1 MYKNTG
7 SRIKDIAELLAGLG
21 IALCVILGIVLFLI
35 GMSVHNDEIGLPLVI
50 VGFVIAVLG
59 SIFVWWSHII
69 LAGYGE
75 LIEETTKSAAE
86 LKEIK
91 ELLARKQV
99 NQNEGEAAK
108 KEISTK

>member
-21 IALCVILGIVLFLI
+21 ISLCIVLGIALFLF
-35 GMSVHNDEIGLPLVI
+35 GMAADNGVIGLPLVI
-50 VGFVIAVLG
+50 AGVVIAILG
-59 SIFVWWSHII
+59 SIFVWWSHIL

-91 ELLARKQV
+91 ELLAGKHV
-99 NQNEGEAAK
+99 NFKEDEASK
-108 KEISTK
+108 EEISTK

>member
-35 GMSVHNDEIGLPLVI
+35 GMSVHNGEIGLPLVI

-99 NQNEGEAAK
+99 NLNKGEAAK
-108 KEISTK
+108 EEISTK